1 MAYCGH
7 CGTELDD
14 SAVFCPR
21 CGQKV
26 LPSPPIHTDVDS
38 LQPMESNDDRTSDKA
53 AAPRKSM
60 NRKAIVIAVALVAL
74 LAVVGAII
82 VHSLHKA
89 DAQDGASAQ
98 NGVVLGEGAGKLNN
112 KKTQLEGAYE
122 DNFGLIGIYQF
133 NKDGTVYYYYESWT
147 SDDYDILIG
156 EYRIGDDGTVYI
168 TGIESDLAS
177 MCSVLKYDK
186 SADLFTCSVE
196 GENVIFTRV
205 DIDLPQP
212 DDNASQTEDEK
223 PDAQSDAAKTD
234 NIATSQIEPI
244 KNDEFTGPAK
254 VIDDYMGNPV
264 QAGFASDNS
273 YLTKIA
279 ESDDYIYWH
288 WMAGGGYGVMKQ
300 SAAAPYT
307 VIDDYGSPMAD
318 KFLMLALYREEYGD
332 LFRFESIT
340 YAGDGEIYYN
350 GEVIPA
356 DQWLFVSEDGS
367 IRNYAAINATVESR
381 AGFGQINTTAY
392 FLNGEPWVYYD
403 DDSFVYFY

>member
-1 MAYCGH
+1 MSYCRQ

-26 LPSPPIHTDVDS
+26 LPLPPMHAGTDAS
-38 LQPMESNDDRTSDKA
+38 QPMERQDDQTSAKA
-53 AAPRKSM
+53 ASPHKSM
-60 NRKAIVIAVALVAL
+60 NRKTIVIAVALVVL
-74 LAVVGAII
+74 LAVIGAII
-82 VHSLHKA
+82 AHSMHKT
-89 DAQDGASAQ
+89 DIPDDASAQ
-98 NGVVLGEGAGKLNN
+98 NGVVVGEGAVKPNN

-122 DNFGLIGIYQF
+122 DNFGLFGIYQF

-147 SDDYDILIG
+147 SDDYYILTG
-156 EYRIGDDGTVYI
+156 EYRVGDDGTVYI

-212 DDNASQTEDEK
+212 GDNASQTEDEK

-234 NIATSQIEPI
+234 NIPTSQIEPVQ
-244 KNDEFTGPAK
+244 NDEFTGPAK
-254 VIDDYMGNPV
+254 VMDDYLGNPV
-264 QAGFASDNS
+264 KAGFASDNS

-279 ESDDYIYWH
+279 ESDDFIYWH

-318 KFLMLALYREEYGD
+318 KLLMLALYREEYGD
-332 LFRFESIT
+332 LFRFKSIT
-340 YAGDGEIYYN
+340 FAGDGEINYN

-356 DQWLFVSEDGS
+356 EQWLFVSEDGN
-367 IRNYAAINATVESR
+367 IRNYAAINATAESQ

-403 DDSFVYFY
+403 DDFFVYFY